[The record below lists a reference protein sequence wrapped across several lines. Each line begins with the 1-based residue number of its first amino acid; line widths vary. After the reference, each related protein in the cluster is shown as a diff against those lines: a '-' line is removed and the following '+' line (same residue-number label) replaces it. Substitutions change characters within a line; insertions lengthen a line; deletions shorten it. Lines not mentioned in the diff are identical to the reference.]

1 MKKSILFLFCL
12 GGVAVLEVATITA
25 FCGQVYRCGCS
36 YSEGMTY
43 CNVNSRSEP
52 SCPWCSHG
60 KSGFYMLFG
69 LILAG
74 TALSICLA
82 FRRFGPSLVP
92 GLVAGIMGYLVWGV
106 LVALAFTFYDDYPL
120 LKLWS
125 G

>member
-1 MKKSILFLFCL
+1 
-12 GGVAVLEVATITA
+12 
-25 FCGQVYRCGCS
+25 
-36 YSEGMTY
+36 MTY
-43 CNVNSRSEP
+43 CNVNRPSEP

-74 TALSICLA
+74 TALSIWLG
-82 FRRFGPSLVP
+82 FGRFGPNLLS
-92 GLVAGIMGYLVWGV
+92 GLAAGLIGYLVWGV
-106 LVALAFTFYDDYPL
+106 LVALAFALYDDYPL